1 MAPERSPAHHRILT
15 NGLPIPQAIR
25 KDTIHTVNRAMNL
38 RSHIGCRFHRI
49 AEYRA
54 GAWLL
59 NKFPV
64 RIGGYL
70 ELTITANNTTVTDA
84 IRAYAEKRLS
94 ILDRRFRDPVPVF
107 LQIRK
112 EQTKKEEE
120 RFIAEVTIRL
130 NRGVI
135 RGEMRGDS
143 PYTAVDH
150 VSDTITRQIS
160 RYKNR
165 YSDKT
170 RRAVE
175 GGLGL
180 AIAEQ
185 LAQESVSELDESGIT
200 TLEHGQLVRT
210 KRHPMASESVEDA
223 AGQMELLGHNFY
235 VFRNKE
241 TDEINV
247 VYRRHDEDYGL
258 IVPEES
264 EV

>member
-1 MAPERSPAHHRILT
+1 
-15 NGLPIPQAIR
+15 
-25 KDTIHTVNRAMNL
+25 MN
-38 RSHIGCRFHRI
+38 I
-49 AEYRA
+49 
-54 GAWLL
+54 
-59 NKFPV
+59 FPV

-70 ELTITANNTTVTDA
+70 KLTITANNTTITDA

-94 ILDRRFRDPVPVF
+94 ILDRRLRDPVPVF

-112 EQTKKEEE
+112 EQTKKEED

-130 NRGVI
+130 KRGVI

-150 VSDTITRQIS
+150 VSDTVTRQIS

-170 RRAVE
+170 RRTAE

-185 LAQESVSELDESGIT
+185 LAQESVSEVDDSGIT

-210 KRHPMASESVEDA
+210 KRHKMSSETVEAA

-235 VFRNKE
+235 VFLNKE

-258 IVPEES
+258 IVPEEA
-264 EV
+264 EA

>member
-1 MAPERSPAHHRILT
+1 M
-15 NGLPIPQAIR
+15 
-25 KDTIHTVNRAMNL
+25 
-38 RSHIGCRFHRI
+38 
-49 AEYRA
+49 
-54 GAWLL
+54 

-112 EQTKKEEE
+112 EQTKKEQE
-120 RFIAEVTIRL
+120 RYIAEVTIRL
-130 NRGVI
+130 TRGVI

-258 IVPEES
+258 IVPEE
-264 EV
+264 VDV

>member
-1 MAPERSPAHHRILT
+1 
-15 NGLPIPQAIR
+15 
-25 KDTIHTVNRAMNL
+25 MN
-38 RSHIGCRFHRI
+38 IVQ
-49 AEYRA
+49 
-54 GAWLL
+54 
-59 NKFPV
+59 V

-70 ELTITANNTTVTDA
+70 ELTITANNTTLTDA
-84 IRAYAEKRLS
+84 IKAYAEKRLS

-120 RFIAEVTIRL
+120 RFVAEVTIRL

-135 RGEMRGDS
+135 RGEMRGDT

-150 VSDTITRQIS
+150 VSDTITRQIN

-165 YSDKT
+165 YADKT

-175 GGLGL
+175 GGLGM
-180 AIAEQ
+180 AIANQ
-185 LAQESVSELDESGIT
+185 LAQESVSELDESSIT

-210 KRHPMASESVEDA
+210 KRHVMASESVEDA
-223 AGQMELLGHNFY
+223 ADQMVLLGHNFY

-258 IVPEES
+258 IVPEDV

>member
-1 MAPERSPAHHRILT
+1 M
-15 NGLPIPQAIR
+15 
-25 KDTIHTVNRAMNL
+25 
-38 RSHIGCRFHRI
+38 
-49 AEYRA
+49 
-54 GAWLL
+54 
-59 NKFPV
+59 
-64 RIGGYL
+64 
-70 ELTITANNTTVTDA
+70 ELTITANNTTLTDA
-84 IRAYAEKRLS
+84 IKSYAEKRLS

-112 EQTKKEEE
+112 EQTQKEDE

-150 VSDTITRQIS
+150 VSDTVTRQIS

-165 YSDKT
+165 YSDKN
-170 RRAVE
+170 RRSAE
-175 GGLGL
+175 GGLGM

-185 LAQESVSELDESGIT
+185 LAQASVSEVDDSGIT

-210 KRHPMASESVEDA
+210 KRHKMALETVEDA
-223 AGQMELLGHNFY
+223 AAQMELLAHNFY

-258 IVPEES
+258 IVPEEA
-264 EV
+264 EA

>member
-1 MAPERSPAHHRILT
+1 M
-15 NGLPIPQAIR
+15 
-25 KDTIHTVNRAMNL
+25 D
-38 RSHIGCRFHRI
+38 
-49 AEYRA
+49 
-54 GAWLL
+54 
-59 NKFPV
+59 
-64 RIGGYL
+64 
-70 ELTITANNTTVTDA
+70 LTITANNTTLTDA
-84 IRAYAEKRLS
+84 IKKYAEKRLS

-112 EQTKKEEE
+112 EQTKKEDE

-135 RGEMRGDS
+135 RGEMRGDT

-150 VSDTITRQIS
+150 VSDTVTRQIS

-170 RRAVE
+170 RRDSE
-175 GGLGL
+175 GGLGS

-185 LAQESVSELDESGIT
+185 LAQEVVTDVDDIGIT

-210 KRHPMASESVEDA
+210 KRHVVTPESVEDA
-223 AGQMELLGHNFY
+223 AAQMELLGHNFY

-241 TDEINV
+241 TKEINV

-258 IVPEES
+258 IVPED
-264 EV
+264 VDG

>member
-1 MAPERSPAHHRILT
+1 V
-15 NGLPIPQAIR
+15 Q
-25 KDTIHTVNRAMNL
+25 
-38 RSHIGCRFHRI
+38 
-49 AEYRA
+49 
-54 GAWLL
+54 
-59 NKFPV
+59 
-64 RIGGYL
+64 
-70 ELTITANNTTVTDA
+70 LTITANNTTLTDA
-84 IRAYAEKRLS
+84 IKAYAEKRLS
-94 ILDRRFRDPVPVF
+94 ILDRRFRDPVPVY

-112 EQTKKEEE
+112 EQTQREDE

-150 VSDTITRQIS
+150 VSDTVTRQIS

-165 YSDKT
+165 YSDKN
-170 RRAVE
+170 RRSTE

-185 LAQESVSELDESGIT
+185 IAQESVNEVDDSGIKQ
-200 TLEHGQLVRT
+200 LEHGQLVRT
-210 KRHPMASESVEDA
+210 KRHKMALETVEDA
-223 AGQMELLGHNFY
+223 AAQMELLGHNFY

-241 TDEINV
+241 TDDINV

-258 IVPEES
+258 IVPEEA
-264 EV
+264 EA

>member
-1 MAPERSPAHHRILT
+1 
-15 NGLPIPQAIR
+15 
-25 KDTIHTVNRAMNL
+25 V
-38 RSHIGCRFHRI
+38 
-49 AEYRA
+49 
-54 GAWLL
+54 
-59 NKFPV
+59 
-64 RIGGYL
+64 
-70 ELTITANNTTVTDA
+70 ELTITANNTTLTDA
-84 IRAYAEKRLS
+84 IKSYAEKRLS

-112 EQTKKEEE
+112 EQTQKEDE

-150 VSDTITRQIS
+150 VSDTVTRQIS

-165 YSDKT
+165 YSDKN
-170 RRAVE
+170 RRSAE
-175 GGLGL
+175 GGLGM

-185 LAQESVSELDESGIT
+185 LAQASVSEVDDSGIT

-210 KRHPMASESVEDA
+210 KRHKMALETVEDA
-223 AGQMELLGHNFY
+223 AAQMELLAHNFY

-258 IVPEES
+258 IVPEEA
-264 EV
+264 EA

>member
-1 MAPERSPAHHRILT
+1 M
-15 NGLPIPQAIR
+15 
-25 KDTIHTVNRAMNL
+25 
-38 RSHIGCRFHRI
+38 
-49 AEYRA
+49 
-54 GAWLL
+54 
-59 NKFPV
+59 
-64 RIGGYL
+64 
-70 ELTITANNTTVTDA
+70 ELTITANNTTLTDA
-84 IRAYAEKRLS
+84 IKAYAEKRLS

-112 EQTKKEEE
+112 EQTQKEED

-130 NRGVI
+130 ARGVI

-150 VSDTITRQIS
+150 VSDTVTRQIS

-165 YSDKT
+165 YSDKN
-170 RRAVE
+170 RRSTE

-185 LAQESVSELDESGIT
+185 LAQESVSEIDESGIT

-210 KRHPMASESVEDA
+210 KRHAMASETVEDA
-223 AGQMELLGHNFY
+223 AAQMELLAHNFY

-258 IVPEES
+258 IVPQDAEA
-264 EV
+264 